1 MKRDHIEFQERS
13 HPIGYMITIRCY
25 GTWLHGDERGS
36 VNRRSHNKIGTPKL
50 RVNVHLVNSDRRSL
64 KNSPFMLDA
73 QCRVAVESA
82 IREVCVVRGF
92 GLVAINVR
100 TNHAHTV
107 VASSSP
113 PEPIMNAFKSY
124 ATRRLRERGLV
135 GASDRVWS
143 RHGSTRYLWTEEH
156 VASAV
161 EYVINGQGAEL
172 PRFD

>member
-50 RVNVHLVNSDRRSL
+50 RVNVNLVNSDRRSL

-92 GLVAINVR
+92 GLVAINV
-100 TNHAHTV
+100 
-107 VASSSP
+107 
-113 PEPIMNAFKSY
+113 
-124 ATRRLRERGLV
+124 
-135 GASDRVWS
+135 
-143 RHGSTRYLWTEEH
+143 
-156 VASAV
+156 
-161 EYVINGQGAEL
+161 
-172 PRFD
+172 